1 METEQE
7 TTTQEPLTGTTAE
20 VFEETPASG
29 QETTTQE
36 TTTQEPAKPTLSAE
50 DITGAIRE
58 GFRATQPPVPEKQ
71 WTQEELDAAFNV
83 WKPTQELV
91 ERIRAGGEDGLK
103 AMLEMR
109 EGLSKQFGTLLQ
121 YSIEVAKKEMLGQ
134 VGPALTYAQ
143 EQAAAKDREAF
154 FAENEDLK
162 PYEALTQTVFNA
174 LKAEG
179 YKAKTQEE
187 AFKTLA
193 DRTRA
198 LLPTNGN
205 GAGAGQPSGARTTT
219 PTQKRPA
226 SLSSGSQAGGGGHS
240 APVAPFPG
248 AEIWD

>member
-1 METEQE
+1 
-7 TTTQEPLTGTTAE
+7 LTGTTAE
-20 VFEETPASG
+20 VFEETPSS
-29 QETTTQE
+29 QETQTQE
-36 TTTQEPAKPTLSAE
+36 TQTQETERPQLTPE
-50 DITGAIRE
+50 QITASVRE
-58 GFRATQPPVPEKQ
+58 GFRQAQPAAPEKQ
-71 WTQEELDAAFNV
+71 WTQAELDAAFNV
-83 WKPTQELV
+83 WQPDQALV
-91 ERIRAGGEDGLK
+91 DQIVGGGEGALK
-103 AMLEMR
+103 ALVAMR

-134 VGPALTYAQ
+134 VAPAMTFAQ

-162 PYEALTQTVFNA
+162 PFEALTQTVFNA

-179 YKAKTQEE
+179 YKAATPEE

-193 DRTRA
+193 DRTRV
-198 LLPTNGN
+198 LIPTNSN
-205 GAGAGQPSGARTTT
+205 GAGATQSGGVRTTT

-240 APVAPFPG
+240 APIAPFPG